1 MRRTIRLVVI
11 NAPSHTG
18 SVVTLAIRHANGQ
31 STDNDSNTTQNTT
44 VFIVQAGSLPCLAVR
59 NSLRKARAGSCA

>member
-1 MRRTIRLVVI
+1 MRRAIRLVVI

-18 SVVTLAIRHANGQ
+18 SVVTLAIRHAKGQ
-31 STDNDSNTTQNTT
+31 NTDNDSNATQNTT
-44 VFIVQAGSLPCLAVR
+44 VFIRQAGSLSYLAVR